1 LVNKYQTRIMR
12 TLNVSISD
20 IEFSMFGLKKDKL
33 SFSELLDLVSRQLT
47 KQALNNSIEL
57 AEKYDLAG
65 MSMDEISN
73 EIKAGRQDAKSNP

>member
-57 AEKYDLAG
+57 AEKYDLTG

>member
-1 LVNKYQTRIMR
+1 MR

-57 AEKYDLAG
+57 AEKYDLTG

>member
-1 LVNKYQTRIMR
+1 MR
-12 TLNVSISD
+12 TLNISISE

-47 KQALNNSIEL
+47 KQALNNSTEL
-57 AEKYDLAG
+57 AEKYELAG

-73 EIKAGRQDAKSNP
+73 EVKAARQDAKSNS

>member
-1 LVNKYQTRIMR
+1 MR

-47 KQALNNSIEL
+47 KQALNKSIEL
-57 AEKYDLAG
+57 AEKYDLTG

>member
-1 LVNKYQTRIMR
+1 MR

-73 EIKAGRQDAKSNP
+73 EIKAARQDAKSNP